1 MDSRLK
7 SRLPRAHSSFCSAR
21 IMVMS
26 LRTASARVISAPF
39 IGGHRPSADEDVRS
53 PCSFSSA
60 HRWPSPVGGRGRPQ
74 SMLFQFRS
82 SVAIARR
89 RTRTSAFQVL
99 AKGTIAGR
107 GPSADGAP
115 TPRVIS
121 APLTCGQ
128 GPSADGDVRAP
139 DPFISTLR
147 HAAAPITWASNKKT
161 RRRLLRR
168 ATGSFRCM
176 LQWGRSGHHFG
187 SMRWTSPVFMFV
199 KYSLLSGPISMPPM
213 VPGGRS
219 VSRLRSS
226 LPAVSKTRKRLAPM
240 SAT

>member
-1 MDSRLK
+1 MAFRASMDSRLK

-89 RTRTSAFQVL
+89 RTRTSAVHTL
-99 AKGTIAGR
+99 SVPLIGGHR
-107 GPSADGAP
+107 PSADE
-115 TPRVIS
+115 
-121 APLTCGQ
+121 
-128 GPSADGDVRAP
+128 DVRIPGACKRDHRWQRP
-139 DPFISTLR
+139 VGGRGAHSPGDFSPAHLWSRPVGGRGRPRSGPFHLHI
-147 HAAAPITWASNKKT
+147 AA
-161 RRRLLRR
+161 
-168 ATGSFRCM
+168 C
-176 LQWGRSGHHFG
+176 GRSDNVGFQ
-187 SMRWTSPVFMFV
+187 
-199 KYSLLSGPISMPPM
+199 
-213 VPGGRS
+213 
-219 VSRLRSS
+219 
-226 LPAVSKTRKRLAPM
+226 
-240 SAT
+240 